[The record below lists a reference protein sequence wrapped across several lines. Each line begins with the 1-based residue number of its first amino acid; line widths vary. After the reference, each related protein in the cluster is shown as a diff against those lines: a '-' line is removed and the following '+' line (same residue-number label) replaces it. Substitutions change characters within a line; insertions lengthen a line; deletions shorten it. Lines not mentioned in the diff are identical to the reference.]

1 MDHAGN
7 PIDSRTSVQ
16 ENELLMKNQLAR
28 MNYQVLFWSLLSLVV
43 LVGFHKGVLIE
54 TGSKDLQYYPSKLLF
69 EGIDYY
75 TSYLNAEA
83 WFLSQYPN
91 YYFHLHYILS
101 PFTTL
106 SWFHF
111 KLFWFVLNVSLL
123 IVLFNDI
130 RSRYQVSYATLTLY
144 LLPLVV
150 GFPLTNTLGNGQFGV
165 VVLALLYFSWVCR
178 EKPGL
183 LAVFLFLLFAKY
195 SFGVP
200 LLFGFLLM
208 GYFRAVVYATLLILV
223 FPVLYSVTFGLDL
236 LETLFLPLKVSSLA
250 TGIGVSDVMSLS
262 RLLFEDTIH
271 QLLFVAVINLT
282 LVLILIYYA
291 YKKRVSSMQLL
302 VCSILFS
309 FVGFF
314 HHGYDWV
321 VLILLLF
328 YLKDGL
334 LKQLFYAYILLLF
347 TYPRV
352 ENHLG
357 IDWLEMLPKE
367 YSIAWNVCVLG
378 TLFFIT
384 LNDSNQQKI
393 VSV

>member
-1 MDHAGN
+1 
-7 PIDSRTSVQ
+7 
-16 ENELLMKNQLAR
+16 
-28 MNYQVLFWSLLSLVV
+28 
-43 LVGFHKGVLIE
+43 
-54 TGSKDLQYYPSKLLF
+54 
-69 EGIDYY
+69 
-75 TSYLNAEA
+75 
-83 WFLSQYPN
+83 
-91 YYFHLHYILS
+91 
-101 PFTTL
+101 
-106 SWFHF
+106 
-111 KLFWFVLNVSLL
+111 
-123 IVLFNDI
+123 
-130 RSRYQVSYATLTLY
+130 
-144 LLPLVV
+144 
-150 GFPLTNTLGNGQFGV
+150 LTNTLGNGQFGV